1 MNRRVVF
8 LLIAVAT
15 LSLSSCGKSQTPK
28 EGVNYYLDSENG
40 DDANNGL
47 SEETAW
53 RSIDKIRDVRLKAG
67 DSLLFHRGSVF
78 SGIFEIEAQGRSD
91 CRIVI
96 DAYGTGKKPCITAP
110 DGSLYAVC
118 IRNSDYVTLQNIE
131 IINKG
136 TERLARRTGVKVV
149 CENYGTSHNVIL
161 NALDIHDVNGSL
173 VKNEGGGSGI
183 LVYNRWDKDSVI
195 SVFDSLAIE
204 NCAIRRCER
213 NAIIWSAPWSRK
225 NWYLST
231 NTVVRK
237 NLIEEV
243 PGDGIVPIGCDG
255 VLVEYN
261 LMRDCTDLLPVDQAA
276 AGIWPWSCDNTV
288 IQFNEVSDHK
298 APWDAQGFD
307 SDYNCTN
314 TTIQYNYSHHNE
326 GGFILICNAGKG
338 ETNPEDNIGNKGT
351 VVQYNVSIS
360 DAVRTR
366 KTRVGVFS
374 PTIHIAGP
382 CEDTH
387 VHHNILHANVKP
399 TRHIDRKMVTADSW
413 GGYADNTTFTE
424 NVFYVPEPSAF
435 NLTKSTRNTFDGNY
449 YLGSFAGKPEDKQ
462 GHDTS
467 DYYSSL
473 LEKYPEG
480 FGALSHLFE
489 EVEIADGA
497 ATIKAVKK
505 EAIHDFFEKMKQ

>member
-15 LSLSSCGKSQTPK
+15 LSLSGCGKSQTPK

-225 NWYLST
+225 NWHLST

-237 NLIEEV
+237 
-243 PGDGIVPIGCDG
+243 
-255 VLVEYN
+255 N